1 MTPRRTVAIV
11 GRPNVGKSRLFNRLA
26 RKRISIVHDQPGVTR
41 DVIGTDIE
49 GRYELLDTGGLGLA
63 AGDTPEQIVKAV
75 DAQVYFAIEMA
86 EVVVLLLD
94 GTEDLTS
101 LDTEIAERLRQ
112 SGKKVILV
120 VNKIDHD
127 RRDPPWDEIYALG
140 LGEPLLVSAEHG
152 RGEDDLRAA
161 ILNVLGPST
170 VDEGGT
176 EETERRLR
184 LCILGRPN
192 VGKSS
197 LSNRLLKADRMIVS
211 DVPGTTRE
219 TIEADFDTISRK
231 GERWLFHL
239 TDTAGIKH
247 RMKLSSPVEYFS
259 QVRSIDSIRRADVVL
274 FVLDAIDG
282 VGRQDQAVAGEVI
295 KEHKPM
301 VIVVNKWDL
310 AIQALAEGRLPDYE
324 DEKDFRESFCRTA
337 QRGLFFAAG
346 SPFVFVSA
354 LTGLAVQ
361 SMLKA
366 ARELHERLDTVIPTG
381 QLNQALTRL
390 TERKPPPRIEGRRF
404 RVFYAVQTGNRPI
417 RIRIF
422 CNQERRLPESYRR
435 YLESGLSEAFHLGG
449 CPMVFDLV
457 GKEKRYRED

>member
-1 MTPRRTVAIV
+1 MSSRRTVAIV

-49 GRYELLDTGGLGLA
+49 GLYELLDTGGLGLA
-63 AGDTPEQIVKAV
+63 AGDTPDQIVKAV

-86 EVVVLLLD
+86 EVVLFLMD
-94 GTEDLTS
+94 GTEGLTS
-101 LDTEIAERLRQ
+101 LDLEIAERLRQ
-112 SGKKVILV
+112 SGKKVLLV
-120 VNKIDHD
+120 INKIDHD
-127 RRDPPWDEIYALG
+127 RRDPPWEEIYSLG
-140 LGEPLLVSAEHG
+140 LGEPILISAEHG
-152 RGEDDLRAA
+152 RGEDDLRNA
-161 ILNVLGPST
+161 IARVLGPPSVET
-170 VDEGGT
+170 GP
-176 EETERRLR
+176 EEKAEKRLS

-219 TIEADFDTISRK
+219 TIEADFDYVSKK
-231 GERWLFHL
+231 GERWPFHL

-259 QVRSIDSIRRADVVL
+259 QVRSIDSIRRSDVVL
-274 FVLDAIDG
+274 FVLDALAG

-295 KEHKPM
+295 KENKPM
-301 VIVVNKWDL
+301 IIVVNKWDL
-310 AIQALAEGRLPDYE
+310 AIKALAEGTLPEYE
-324 DEKDFRESFCRTA
+324 DEKDFRDSFSRAA
-337 QRGLFFAAG
+337 QRSLFFAAG
-346 SPFVFVSA
+346 SPFVYVSA
-354 LTGLAVQ
+354 LTGYAVQ
-361 SMLKA
+361 TMLKA
-366 ARELHERLDTVIPTG
+366 ARDLDRRLDTVIPTG

-435 YLESGLSEAFHLGG
+435 YLESGLVDAFHLSG

-457 GKEKRYRED
+457 GKEKRYKND